1 MGNNCAH
8 PYAEQASVQPQIR
21 REIVSFTAE
30 FVFSFDKFTLRNE
43 AVDTLNVLA
52 MRSVDNRLQIR
63 VVGHTDFKGSDAYNQ
78 TLSERRTQTVANYL
92 VSKGVPASNISVVGM
107 GKSEARMTEF
117 CQRVVAKLGK
127 KVSAA
132 KKRTALIECT
142 EPDRRV
148 DVDIR
153 TQVSKGVR

>member
-1 MGNNCAH
+1 M
-8 PYAEQASVQPQIR
+8 
-21 REIVSFTAE
+21 
-30 FVFSFDKFTLRNE
+30 FSFDKFTLRNE

-52 MRSVDNRLQIR
+52 MHSADNRLQIR
-63 VVGHTDFKGSDAYNQ
+63 VVVHADFKGSDAYNQ
-78 TLSERRTQTVANYL
+78 TLSERRAQNVANYL
-92 VSKGVPASNISVVGM
+92 VSKGVSASNIYVVGM
-107 GKSEARMTEF
+107 GKSEARMTKI

-142 EPDRRV
+142 APDRRV
-148 DVDIR
+148 DVDIH